1 MNCNRHALAL
11 ALVALAGCGPTGP
24 SGPVVSKEPISVRGW
39 VADVE
44 GGGAGTYRTV
54 ETEAARRQQLFQS
67 TNVWIDNAPYVSGGL
82 QENGSLLLLDVP
94 PGNVTINLSAPGA
107 PDAKLVLQN
116 IPGNAD
122 VFVAGLVLKKN
133 GVDLTDPGAVQ
144 VRIAARIE
152 KPHPAG
158 KTAIVAGRRITI
170 METPLAQLAGRHDF
184 PTPPANAAPPLA
196 TVR

>member
-1 MNCNRHALAL
+1 M
-11 ALVALAGCGPTGP
+11 
-24 SGPVVSKEPISVRGW
+24 RGW

-44 GGGAGTYRTV
+44 GGGEGTYRTV
-54 ETEAARRQQLFQS
+54 ETEAARRLQLFQS

-94 PGNVTINLSAPGA
+94 HGNVTISLSAPGA

-122 VFVAGLVLKKN
+122 VFVSGLVLKKN
-133 GVDLTDPGAVQ
+133 GVVLTDPNAVQ
-144 VRIAARIE
+144 VRIAAKIT
-152 KPHPAG
+152 KPRPTG
-158 KTAIVAGRRITI
+158 RTATVAGRSIPI
-170 METPLAQLAGRHDF
+170 VEVPMAQLSDRHDF
-184 PTPPANAAPPLA
+184 PTPPASAAPPLA